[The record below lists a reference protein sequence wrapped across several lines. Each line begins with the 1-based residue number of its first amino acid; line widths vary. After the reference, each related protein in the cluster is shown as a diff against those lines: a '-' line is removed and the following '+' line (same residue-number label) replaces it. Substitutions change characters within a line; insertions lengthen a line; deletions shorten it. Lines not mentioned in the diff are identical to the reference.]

1 MKIALSHSSI
11 SYSFFF
17 LSQNHQLH
25 SSHSIFQEVNL
36 FWGFQ
41 KNLTPKDKNAHIIW
55 DLLGLTY
62 MGHPP
67 HERETQPN
75 NSLVPPNWKDDLFLS
90 SR

>member
-25 SSHSIFQEVNL
+25 SSHSIFQEVNP

-41 KNLTPKDKNAHIIW
+41 KNPTPKDKNAHIIW
-55 DLLGLTY
+55 ALLGTY

-75 NSLVPPNWKDDLFLS
+75 PTIV
-90 SR
+90 